1 MYNTSC
7 LNNISV
13 DYEKHNF
20 SSRIIRV
27 MPLENT
33 KMSENLLVSPLSKL
47 VPQQAQTKLMYIH
60 TIYG

>member
-1 MYNTSC
+1 
-7 LNNISV
+7 
-13 DYEKHNF
+13 
-20 SSRIIRV
+20 